1 MFNEKFIKIV
11 NRAAKHGLYCLRIT
25 TEQDY
30 DCVQFFDPDV
40 KIPWSPESFHYE
52 IRRFKDGSYRIG
64 FHCEKSNQNYIFADN
79 RMMPF
84 LKQCFDMALAAQIA
98 KSFTTSDTKLWGDEI
113 KFNTQKTE
121 NIEIYWDI
129 ELNEQDSDDVI
140 TWKLSEFRKSLNPVI
155 GAAIGGFI
163 QAAQPYIGQ

>member
-1 MFNEKFIKIV
+1 M
-11 NRAAKHGLYCLRIT
+11 AT
-25 TEQDY
+25 
-30 DCVQFFDPDV
+30 
-40 KIPWSPESFHYE
+40 
-52 IRRFKDGSYRIG
+52 
-64 FHCEKSNQNYIFADN
+64 
-79 RMMPF
+79 
-84 LKQCFDMALAAQIA
+84 FDMALAAQIA